1 MNEQHP
7 GEKNLNTF
15 RILFLIKGILDFLI
29 AFIGLIYIAVG
40 AVVGD
45 TIADEAARNG
55 DYMPF
60 NPGNM
65 FLIFGVVMV
74 ALALIT
80 GVPAIMASQRFHQ
93 KRGRTLIIVAAAINC
108 ITGVLGIVLCIF
120 TIIEVQKQEVRE
132 VFDANGG

>member
-1 MNEQHP
+1 M
-7 GEKNLNTF
+7 
-15 RILFLIKGILDFLI
+15 
-29 AFIGLIYIAVG
+29 G

-45 TIADEAARNG
+45 AIADEAARNG

-74 ALALIT
+74 ALALIK
-80 GVPAIMASQRFHQ
+80 GVPAIMASQRFNQ
-93 KRGRTLIIVAAAINC
+93 KRGRTFIIVAAAINC

>member
-45 TIADEAARNG
+45 AIADEAARNG

-80 GVPAIMASQRFHQ
+80 GVPAIMASQRFNQ

>member
-40 AVVGD
+40 PVVGD

>member
-1 MNEQHP
+1 MGP
-7 GEKNLNTF
+7 
-15 RILFLIKGILDFLI
+15 
-29 AFIGLIYIAVG
+29 
-40 AVVGD
+40 VVGD